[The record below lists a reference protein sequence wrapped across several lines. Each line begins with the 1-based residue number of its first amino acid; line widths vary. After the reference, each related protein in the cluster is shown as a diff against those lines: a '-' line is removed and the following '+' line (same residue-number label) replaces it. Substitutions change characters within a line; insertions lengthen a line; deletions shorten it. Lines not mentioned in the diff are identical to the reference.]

1 MTLDEIKALSVEE
14 KLELLE
20 LLQIRDRRQRENM
33 LSSYAPYAKQKEFHA
48 AGNGHRERLFIAGN
62 QLGKTMAGAYEIA
75 MHLTGKYPDWWT
87 GLRFHRPVRVMCGS
101 ESGELTRKGA
111 QRLLLGPPEKRDEWG
126 TGAIP
131 KDCVM
136 GHSMKAGV
144 ADAVSS
150 LTVKNEYGGDSVV
163 QFNSYDQG
171 RTKWQAD
178 TVDIVWFDEEPP
190 LDIYSEGLTR
200 TQAVGG
206 VVFVTF
212 TPLLGMSQVVK
223 RFLMEKPAGSVV
235 VRMTIDD
242 AEHYSKEQREAIIA
256 AYPEHEREA
265 RARGIPI
272 MGSGLVFPVAE
283 STISVAP
290 FEIPPHWARINGVDF
305 GWGHPAAFSCMAHD
319 RDTDTV
325 YVYDAWKVKE
335 TPVMTQ
341 AGMVVGKGLANLPWA
356 WPHDGLQHDKGSGN
370 ELRKQYEKFGM
381 NMLPERAQ
389 FEVQPDGRAGGNSV
403 EAGISMM
410 LERFQTR
417 RLRVFSHLED
427 WFSELRMYHR
437 KDGIIVKQDDDI
449 ISATRYGLMMLR
461 KAKSLLELEPTKAQS
476 RGQASMQAFQAF
488 DLSCAY

>member
-1 MTLDEIKALSVEE
+1 
-14 KLELLE
+14 
-20 LLQIRDRRQRENM
+20 
-33 LSSYAPYAKQKEFHA
+33 
-48 AGNGHRERLFIAGN
+48 
-62 QLGKTMAGAYEIA
+62 MAGAYEIA

-256 AYPEHEREA
+256 AYPEQSA
-265 RARGIPI
+265 RRAPGASRSWAAVWCSRWP
-272 MGSGLVFPVAE
+272 SPPSPWRRSRFPRTGLE
-283 STISVAP
+283 S
-290 FEIPPHWARINGVDF
+290 
-305 GWGHPAAFSCMAHD
+305 MAL
-319 RDTDTV
+319 TS
-325 YVYDAWKVKE
+325 
-335 TPVMTQ
+335 
-341 AGMVVGKGLANLPWA
+341 AGATRLRSPA
-356 WPHDGLQHDKGSGN
+356 WPTIGTRTRSTSTTRGRS
-370 ELRKQYEKFGM
+370 RK
-381 NMLPERAQ
+381 P
-389 FEVQPDGRAGGNSV
+389 
-403 EAGISMM
+403 
-410 LERFQTR
+410 
-417 RLRVFSHLED
+417 RL
-427 WFSELRMYHR
+427 
-437 KDGIIVKQDDDI
+437 
-449 ISATRYGLMMLR
+449 
-461 KAKSLLELEPTKAQS
+461 
-476 RGQASMQAFQAF
+476 
-488 DLSCAY
+488 